1 MAVNPKTPGVYI
13 EEIPKFPASIAGV
26 ATAVPAFIS
35 YVERVEN
42 NGVGIPYNTP
52 VRITSLLEYENIFGK
67 AEAQIFSIGIDDNT
81 TVSPIQ
87 RAITVTKS
95 TSESLYKMYYNVQMY
110 FSNGGGPCYIVP
122 VGLYAEGNLSKGSL
136 LAGLAAIAKEDEP
149 TLLLFPDAVS
159 FTAAADRK
167 DIYDAA
173 LAQCQKLKDRFTI
186 MDVVHSGSNTVFQD
200 ATAFRNAGVGPDNL
214 KYGASYY
221 PFLNTTLGFG
231 INPNTLHITSQKV
244 NGVTLSTNTGT
255 TIDLLNSIESSL
267 LVSQQGLA
275 NAIIAVSNLSQINVS
290 GYLAKIQSAVTD
302 INTAVGASPTP
313 PVPITSAITAAI
325 SPPLVPTNL
334 AAITDYVGSS
344 LPGAFYTAN
353 DNYITGTP
361 TKGEADILI
370 ATYNQLITDLTSL
383 RKMAYT
389 ALNSNGTGVVGYILG
404 SLVNIQN
411 TNPSLYNSISAQL
424 SAYSVQ
430 LNPSGAMAGI
440 YARVDNERGVWKA
453 PANVGVR
460 NITGPSINVT
470 NSEQDDL
477 NVDATSGKSINVIR
491 SFTGR
496 GTLVW
501 GARTLAGNDNEWRY
515 INVRRLF
522 NYVEESVQE
531 ATEFVVFEPNTANTW
546 QRLKG
551 MIESFL
557 TSLWREGALA
567 GATSKDAFF
576 VNVGLGVTMTAQ
588 DILEGR
594 LIVEVGMA
602 AVRPAEFIILQF
614 EHKLQES

>member
-26 ATAVPAFIS
+26 ATAVPAFIG
-35 YVERVEN
+35 YVEKAEK
-42 NGVGIPYNTP
+42 NGVGIPFNTT

-67 AEAQIFSIGIDDNT
+67 AEGQVFSIDINDNT
-81 TVSPIQ
+81 TMTPTQ
-87 RAITVTKS
+87 RTITVSKS
-95 TSESLYKMYYNVQMY
+95 SSESLYKLYYNVQMY

-122 VGLYAEGNLSKGSL
+122 VGLYSSGSIVKADLLKGL
-136 LAGLAAIAKEDEP
+136 DEIAKVDEP

-159 FTAAADRK
+159 ALASDRK
-167 DIYDAA
+167 DLYDAA
-173 LAQCQKLKDRFTI
+173 LAQCQKLKDRFAI
-186 MDVVHSGSNTVFQD
+186 MDVVHTTNKTVFED
-200 ATAFRNAGVGPDNL
+200 ATIFRNTGVGPDNL

-231 INPNTLHITSQKV
+231 LNENTLHVTSQKE
-244 NGVTLSTNTGT
+244 NGITYSASIR
-255 TIDLLNSIESSL
+255 TIDLLNKIELTL
-267 LVSQQGLA
+267 LKAQQGLT
-275 NAIIAVSNLSQINVS
+275 N
-290 GYLAKIQSAVTD
+290 AKIQVANLSVASISGFVGD
-302 INTAVGASPTP
+302 IN
-313 PVPITSAITAAI
+313 SAIGAVKAVYTSPS
-325 SPPLVPTNL
+325 SPPPPLAEATIV
-334 AAITDYVGSS
+334 AAITPVGVGTISVQSIIDYVKSTPTVG
-344 LPGAFYTAN
+344 PFYTAN
-353 DNYITGTP
+353 NAYATASSP
-361 TKGEADILI
+361 TRAQADAVI
-370 ATYNQLITDLTSL
+370 AAYNQLIKDLVTL
-383 RKMAYT
+383 RSQAYT
-389 ALNSNGTGVVGYILG
+389 ALDALSGYVIG
-404 SLVNIQN
+404 SVAHIKD

-424 SAYSVQ
+424 SAYTVQ

-460 NITGPSINVT
+460 SITGPSINVT

-477 NVDATSGKSINVIR
+477 NIDATSGKSINVIR

-531 ATEFVVFEPNTANTW
+531 ATMFVVFEPNTANTW
-546 QRLKG
+546 QRVKG

-567 GATSKDAFF
+567 GATTKDAFF
-576 VNVGLGVTMTAQ
+576 VNVGLGQTMTAQ

>member
-26 ATAVPAFIS
+26 ATAVPAFIG
-35 YVERVEN
+35 YVEKAEN
-42 NGVGIPYNTP
+42 NGVGIPFNTP
-52 VRITSLLEYENIFGK
+52 VRITSLLEYQSIFGK
-67 AEAQIFSIGIDDNT
+67 ANGQMFSIDINDNKNVSPT
-81 TVSPIQ
+81 QRSITVS
-87 RAITVTKS
+87 KS
-95 TSESLYKMYYNVQMY
+95 AESVFTMYYNVQMY
-110 FSNGGGPCYIVP
+110 YSNGGGPCYVVP
-122 VGLYAEGNLSKGSL
+122 VGLYDSASVSKASL
-136 LAGLAAIAKEDEP
+136 LAGLTAIAKEDEP

-159 FTAAADRK
+159 LTAPGERK
-167 DIYDAA
+167 EVYDAA

-186 MDVVHSGSNTVFQD
+186 MDVVHKTNNTVFQD
-200 ATAFRNAGVGPDNL
+200 ATDFRNAGIGPDNL

-231 INPNTLHITSQKV
+231 INENLVHINSQKV
-244 NGVTLSTNTGT
+244 NGDDYSDSAP
-255 TIDLLNSIESSL
+255 TIALLNAIENAIQLTQQGFSVAKMQVVNLQKDFISANSSL
-267 LVSQQGLA
+267 
-275 NAIIAVSNLSQINVS
+275 
-290 GYLAKIQSAVTD
+290 
-302 INTAVGASPTP
+302 
-313 PVPITSAITAAI
+313 ITTAITAAFDAMNPTLPA
-325 SPPLVPTNL
+325 PPPPTPQPVVQIVT
-334 AAITDYVGSS
+334 AITTALTAAKTYVTSGNFF
-344 LPGAFYTAN
+344 ADNNTYATA
-353 DNYITGTP
+353 TSP
-361 TKGEADILI
+361 TRAQADAMI
-370 ATYNQLITDLTSL
+370 ASYNQLVSDLASI
-383 RKMAYT
+383 RSVAYNILNT
-389 ALNSNGTGVVGYILG
+389 TPALNDYVIG
-404 SLVNIQN
+404 SLANLKNVN
-411 TNPSLYNSISAQL
+411 PAVYNSISSQI
-424 SAYSVQ
+424 SAYSLQ

-460 NITGPSINVT
+460 SITGPSINVT

-477 NVDATSGKSINVIR
+477 NIDATSGKSINVIR

-531 ATEFVVFEPNTANTW
+531 ATMFVVFEPNTANTW
-546 QRLKG
+546 QRVKG

-567 GATSKDAFF
+567 GATTKDAFF
-576 VNVGLGVTMTAQ
+576 VNVGLGQTMTAQ

>member
-26 ATAVPAFIS
+26 ATAVPAFIG
-35 YVERVEN
+35 YVEKAEN
-42 NGVGIPYNTP
+42 NGVGIPFNTT
-52 VRITSLLEYENIFGK
+52 VRITSLLEYENMFGK
-67 AEAQIFSIGIDDNT
+67 GDGQAFTMDISDNT
-81 TVSPIQ
+81 LVTPTQ
-87 RAITVTKS
+87 RTITVVKNA
-95 TSESLYKMYYNVQMY
+95 ESLYKLYYNVQMY

-122 VGLYAEGNLSKGSL
+122 VGLYSAGSITKSEILKGL
-136 LAGLAAIAKEDEP
+136 TEIAKVDEP
-149 TLLLFPDAVS
+149 TLLVFPDAIS
-159 FTAAADRK
+159 LSASNRK
-167 DIYDAA
+167 DIYDAG

-186 MDVVHSGSNTVFQD
+186 MDVVHSGTNTVFAD
-200 ATAFRNAGVGPDNL
+200 ATAFRNTGVGPDNL

-221 PFLNTTLGFG
+221 PFLNTTLNFST
-231 INPNTLHITSQKV
+231 NENLLHINSQKV
-244 NGVTLSTNTGT
+244 NGADFAT
-255 TIDLLNSIESSL
+255 TTAQTIILLDKVEQAL
-267 LVSQQGLA
+267 FKAQQGFG
-275 NAIIAVSNLSQINVS
+275 N
-290 GYLAKIQSAVTD
+290 AKIQVVDLSVNSIIAFRDQIKTAIDAV
-302 INTAVGASPTP
+302 NTATAGSAA
-313 PVPITSAITAAI
+313 PIIAALTSGIPAFSVVTAYVTGPAGVFFDKNKIYGTAA
-325 SPPLVPTNL
+325 VPTR
-334 AAITDYVGSS
+334 AM
-344 LPGAFYTAN
+344 
-353 DNYITGTP
+353 
-361 TKGEADILI
+361 ADDVI
-370 ATYNQLITDLTSL
+370 AVYNQLITDLLKVRTNV
-383 RKMAYT
+383 YD
-389 ALNSNGTGVVGYILG
+389 ALADNTLSGFVIG
-404 SLVNIQN
+404 SLANLKN
-411 TNPSLYNSISAQL
+411 TNPAVYNSISAQI
-424 SAYSVQ
+424 SAYTVQ

-460 NITGPSINVT
+460 SITGPSINVT

-477 NVDATSGKSINVIR
+477 NIDATSGKSINVIR

-546 QRLKG
+546 QRVKG

-557 TSLWREGALA
+557 TGLWREGALA
-567 GATSKDAFF
+567 GATTKDAYF
-576 VNVGLGVTMTAQ
+576 VNVGLGQTMTAQ

>member
-26 ATAVPAFIS
+26 ATAVPAFIG
-35 YVERVEN
+35 YVEKAEN
-42 NGVGIPYNTP
+42 NGVGIPFNTTI
-52 VRITSLLEYENIFGK
+52 RITSLLEYENIFGK
-67 AEAQIFSIGIDDNT
+67 GDGQPFTIDISDNSLVT
-81 TVSPIQ
+81 PTQ
-87 RAITVTKS
+87 RTITVTKNA
-95 TSESLYKMYYNVQMY
+95 ESLFKLYYNVQMY

-122 VGLYAEGNLSKGSL
+122 VGLYSGGSVAKATM
-136 LAGLAAIAKEDEP
+136 LAGLAEIAKVDEP
-149 TLLLFPDAVS
+149 TLLVFPDAIS
-159 FTAAADRK
+159 LTLPADRK

-186 MDVVHSGSNTVFQD
+186 MDILHSGTNTVFQD
-200 ATAFRNAGVGPDNL
+200 ATAFRNAGIGPDNL
-214 KYGASYY
+214 KYGAAYY
-221 PFLNTTLGFG
+221 PFLNTTLGFSL
-231 INPNTLHITSQKV
+231 NENLLHINTQNL
-244 NGVTLSTNTGT
+244 NGNAVTDSAT
-255 TIDLLNSIESSL
+255 TITMLNNMELAISKAE
-267 LVSQQGLA
+267 QGF
-275 NAIIAVSNLSQINVS
+275 IN
-290 GYLAKIQSAVTD
+290 AKIQVANLTTTSVAAFNGSIATLV
-302 INTAVGASPTP
+302 NTFD
-313 PVPITSAITAAI
+313 TSI
-325 SPPLVPTNL
+325 SP
-334 AAITDYVGSS
+334 A
-344 LPGAFYTAN
+344 PGAFGTAIQTAVTAAVAYIGGTFNTAN
-353 DNYITGTP
+353 TTYVGTTTKNNADALIT
-361 TKGEADILI
+361 A
-370 ATYNQLITDLTSL
+370 YNQLLSDLKAIRVS
-383 RKMAYT
+383 AYATLNNAT
-389 ALNSNGTGVVGYILG
+389 ALPLSALVVG
-404 SLVNIQN
+404 SLSNLQN
-411 TNPSLYNSISAQL
+411 SDPSVYNSISAQL
-424 SAYSVQ
+424 AAYTVQ

-440 YARVDNERGVWKA
+440 YARVDSERGVWKA

-477 NVDATSGKSINVIR
+477 NIDATSGKSINVIR

-531 ATEFVVFEPNTANTW
+531 ATMFVVFEPNTANTW
-546 QRLKG
+546 QRVKG

-557 TSLWREGALA
+557 TGLWREGALA
-567 GATSKDAFF
+567 GATTKDAFF
-576 VNVGLGVTMTAQ
+576 VNVGLGLTMTAQ